1 MQTKTRN
8 ILTFGI
14 IAATAATLVACGG
27 GGDSPS
33 KPSATVQGKAV
44 DFYLSGAT
52 VTFLDCDN
60 KTTMTNVNGDFTF
73 PDGCTKSGL
82 KVAGGTDIG
91 TNLPFTGILQAP
103 PVEYKVGVTPVI
115 SPLTT
120 LAVQLGATQAAAFAT
135 KLGLAGKDLATLDP
149 LQDAVAL
156 KAAVV
161 VQQLVDQVAK
171 TLTGLSTDGT
181 LSAEDA
187 AAASS
192 ALASASGNA
201 DLTNSTLVS
210 TVVSSAVQKEVAPYV
225 RTGNPDFKW
234 RRWGGQAADLI
245 AGSVAKYASS
255 GVLSARL
262 EWGRRWL
269 YQVR

>member
-60 KTTMTNVNGDFTF
+60 KTTMTNFNGDFTF

-91 TNLPFTGILQAP
+91 TNLPFTGVLQAP

-187 AAASS
+187 AAAASS
-192 ALASASGNA
+192 ALNVPSV
-201 DLTNSTLVS
+201 DRPVS
-210 TVVSSAVQKEVAPYV
+210 VFAT
-225 RTGNPDFKW
+225 
-234 RRWGGQAADLI
+234 
-245 AGSVAKYASS
+245 
-255 GVLSARL
+255 
-262 EWGRRWL
+262 
-269 YQVR
+269 